1 MSFMSFVRGLII
13 GMLTA
18 ALAVLI
24 FFPKRRTVR
33 MLRRFCRR
41 TGRRISGALDCV
53 TGLWG

>member
-24 FFPKRRTVR
+24 FFPKRRRTMR
-33 MLRRFCRR
+33 RLRRCVNRVS
-41 TGRRISGALDCV
+41 RRISGALDIF
-53 TGLWG
+53 G